1 MSNLQTLK
9 FFCTPAHRC
18 SYLPDR
24 QAVTLFLDPKTEIS
38 NEVYASLTTAGFR
51 RSGDFVYRPHC
62 GTCHACIPVRIV
74 CNRFTPDR
82 AQRRCIRQNADLTV
96 LSCPAR
102 YTPEYYQLY
111 ERYIETRHQD
121 GDMFPPTRN
130 QFRSFLLCSW
140 ANSRFYEFRDPEGH
154 LLAVSVVDHIKDGMS
169 AVYTFYDPDE
179 EARSLGRYA
188 ILWQVREACKR
199 GMGYVYLG
207 YWIRQCRKM
216 SYKREYQP
224 LEYFDG
230 QYWLTPDPEGYRPAE
245 AVLKGGIFG

>member
-9 FFCTPAHRC
+9 FYCTPAHRC
-18 SYLPDR
+18 SYLPGR
-24 QAVTLFLDPKTEIS
+24 EAVTLFLDPKTEV
-38 NEVYASLTTAGFR
+38 NAETYASLTEVGFR

-62 GTCHACIPVRIV
+62 GACHACIPVRIPV
-74 CNRFTPDR
+74 SGFRPDR
-82 AQRRCIRQNADLTV
+82 SQRRCLARNGDLAV
-96 LSCPAR
+96 IPVPPR
-102 YTPEYYQLY
+102 YTPEYYSLY
-111 ERYIETRHQD
+111 ERYITTRHPD

-140 ANSRFYEFRDPEGH
+140 ANSRFYEFRREGR
-154 LLAVSVVDHIKDGMS
+154 LLGLAVVDHVASGMS

-179 EARSLGRYA
+179 EERSLGRYA
-188 ILWQVREACKR
+188 ILWQIQEAR
-199 GMGYVYLG
+199 HQGLGFVYLG

-230 QYWLTPDPEGYRPAE
+230 QSWVLPDPDGYRP
-245 AVLKGGIFG
+245 VTTILKG